1 MSIRIY
7 RLLLRLYPRDL
18 RGKWEEEIVEAFEAQ
33 LGDGWLNAWSCAIM
47 ELFQV
52 ALPLRTTDKTLV
64 IPLVS
69 VVANGMLFFGLIWAL
84 GNSMKML
91 AAYHKLLA
99 TLGG

>member
-1 MSIRIY
+1 MSTWIY

-18 RGKWEEEIVEAFEAQ
+18 RGRWEEEMVDAFEAQ
-33 LGDGWLNAWSCAIM
+33 LSDGWLNAWSCAVI

-52 ALPLRTTDKTLV
+52 AIPLRTTDKAVV

-69 VVANGMLFFGLIWAL
+69 VVANGMLFFGLTWAL

-99 TLGG
+99 RLGG